1 MKRIAIVIALL
12 AFLMFGCV
20 SFDPNSTRES
30 VKNPIKIVEPFEA
43 EYREGEVLVG
53 YRTMEDLERLAQA
66 IGAQIDVVV
75 PQIKAASLKFSG
87 KTVKQVINE
96 IRKLK
101 PSGIDY
107 VEPSYERKL
116 PVLPLEDQTISSAS
130 LKSVPPDPQDD
141 WFIYQYPHRLF
152 DSQSIWS
159 AGYKGT
165 GVIVA
170 VIDTGVNGTH
180 PDLVGRV
187 LTGYDARTG
196 ENFSPNSD
204 SDTHGHGTHCAGI
217 IAAAIGGGKVVGL
230 APEVYI
236 MPVRIFDPSY
246 VGDINTAAGI
256 VWAVENGAQV
266 LSNSWG
272 GPGYSETIKRAV
284 DYALRRNVVVVFSAG
299 NDYSDQSWHYPS
311 AYTGVIGVAATTAND
326 KVTSFSSRGEYVSV
340 GAPGEHVLSTYH
352 VNALLGQPYVFMSG
366 TSMACPYV
374 SAAAALLKQKYPQ
387 ANCYQIR
394 KLLEMTAV
402 DIESPGYDVASGHGR
417 IDPKAALGL
426 DPSKPVPDIDELQPA
441 TLKVRVVDRA
451 GNPIHGV
458 FVTLI
463 DRATGK
469 AYYEK
474 TYHDDETDELVARFE
489 FVEPGTYDVYIG
501 GPDMYLGELYL
512 GFPEEQLHYKRTVT
526 LVGGQTTFLT
536 QTFLSSLKIE
546 LPRRSTPYT
555 VSLVHDTT
563 GETIPLTIPA
573 GTGYFTYILPSN
585 ASPGYYYLVH
595 NVDEDLKAKITLNGH
610 TFEMESFYIEDIDI
624 YVFVKYSLLFEDW
637 PYLYIF

>member
-1 MKRIAIVIALL
+1 MKRIVIVAVLL

-20 SFDPNSTRES
+20 SFNPNSTRDS
-30 VKNPIKIVEPFEA
+30 AKNPINIVEPFEA

-53 YRTMEDLERLAQA
+53 YRTLEDLEKLAQA

-87 KTVKQVINE
+87 RTVKQVVNE

-101 PSGIDY
+101 LSGIDY

-116 PVLPLEDQTISSAS
+116 PVLPLEDQTISSVF
-130 LKSVPPDPQDD
+130 LKSAPTSQDD

-187 LTGYDARTG
+187 LTGYNARTG
-196 ENFSPNSD
+196 GTFQPDSN

-230 APEVYI
+230 APEVYV

-272 GPGYSETIKRAV
+272 GPGYSETIKRAI

-299 NDYSDQSWHYPS
+299 NDYSDQAWHYPS
-311 AYTGVIGVAATTAND
+311 AHTGVIGVAATTAND

-340 GAPGEHVLSTYH
+340 GAPGDYVLSTYH
-352 VNALLGQPYVFMSG
+352 VNALLNQPYVFMSG

-374 SAAAALLKQKYPQ
+374 SAAAALLKQKYPD

-426 DPSKPVPDIDELQPA
+426 DPNKPAPDLDELQPA
-441 TLKVRVVDRA
+441 TLKVKVVNRQ
-451 GNPIHGV
+451 GNPIDDV
-458 FVTLI
+458 FVTI
-463 DRATGK
+463 IHRASGK

-474 TYHDDETDELVARFE
+474 TYYDEDDDELVARFE

-501 GPDMYLGELYL
+501 GPDMYLGELSL
-512 GFPEEQLHYKRTVT
+512 SFPEEQLHYKRTVT
-526 LVGGQTTFLT
+526 LLGGQTTLLT

-546 LPRRSTPYT
+546 LPRRSSSYT
-555 VSLVHDTT
+555 VDLINGTT
-563 GETIPLTIPA
+563 GETISLNVPA
-573 GTGYFTYILPSN
+573 GTGYFTYVLPSS
-585 ASPGYYYLVH
+585 ASPGKYLMVH
-595 NVDEDLKAKITLNGH
+595 NVGEDLRANITLNGH
-610 TFEMESFYIEDIDI
+610 TFEMESLYDSNIGA
-624 YVFVKYSLLFEDW
+624 YVFVRYSLLFEDW
-637 PYLYIF
+637 RPFLYIF